1 MAPVHELADEIIGY
15 LALAFQHSQDTGPE
29 DLLKLLYLAP
39 GKHIKSPVF
48 SEKAVSDYG
57 MKMRMKPGVKPEQ
70 SRLQVFRKSLM
81 RICLSRQYLLVY
93 LLLSPLGLVVC
104 SYIAI
109 FIETRKI

>member
-1 MAPVHELADEIIGY
+1 
-15 LALAFQHSQDTGPE
+15 
-29 DLLKLLYLAP
+29 
-39 GKHIKSPVF
+39 
-48 SEKAVSDYG
+48 

-81 RICLSRQYLLVY
+81 RICLSRQYLVY
-93 LLLSPLGLVVC
+93 LFLSPLGLVVC